1 MGVGTESLSDEQLR
15 RIYQE
20 SRTIAVVGASTS
32 PDKPA
37 HFVPEYLQEQGFRV
51 IPVNPAAEE
60 ILGEQAYPSLEE
72 IDAPVDVVDVF
83 RPAEEAPDIARQAV
97 GAGAKV
103 LWLQEGI
110 FSEEAAHIARD
121 AGLLVVMDRCIGR
134 THGALGL
141 GPGPD

>member
-1 MGVGTESLSDEQLR
+1 MGVGTENLSDEELR

-37 HFVPEYLQEQGFRV
+37 HFVPKYLQEQGFRV
-51 IPVNPAAEE
+51 IPVNPGAQE

-83 RPAEEAPDIARQAV
+83 RPAEEAPDIALQAV
-97 GAGAKV
+97 NAGAKV
-103 LWLQEGI
+103 LWLQEGVV
-110 FSEEAAHIARD
+110 SEEAAHVARD
-121 AGLLVVMDRCIGR
+121 AGLLVVVDRCIGR